1 MEADGNFYGQS
12 VANEA
17 VNLEGKWRCPPRPRL
32 WHSEVGLTF
41 RTRDP
46 ASTCGTLRTMPGVDA
61 PLASP
66 PTRPPVE
73 PEPSLAPASTPA
85 SERVLPALVSEG

>member
-1 MEADGNFYGQS
+1 MHTGCTAPFPQAISTPATSYPRHSSSLMPTSSLPSRYLMEADGNFYGQS

-41 RTRDP
+41 SNP
-46 ASTCGTLRTMPGVDA
+46 
-61 PLASP
+61 
-66 PTRPPVE
+66 
-73 PEPSLAPASTPA
+73 
-85 SERVLPALVSEG
+85 

>member
-17 VNLEGKWRCPPRPRL
+17 INLEGKWRCPPRPRL

-41 RTRDP
+41 SNP
-46 ASTCGTLRTMPGVDA
+46 
-61 PLASP
+61 
-66 PTRPPVE
+66 
-73 PEPSLAPASTPA
+73 
-85 SERVLPALVSEG
+85 

>member
-1 MEADGNFYGQS
+1 MLTSNLPSRYLMEADGNFYGQS

-41 RTRDP
+41 SNP
-46 ASTCGTLRTMPGVDA
+46 
-61 PLASP
+61 
-66 PTRPPVE
+66 
-73 PEPSLAPASTPA
+73 
-85 SERVLPALVSEG
+85 